1 MISLWTVTT
10 RAASSVNKI
19 RRSSH
24 VFSLWVHDFLHP
36 PLFWRVI
43 QRENGIQRIG
53 RRSGYHDIIFDDI
66 SPSARGRLYCMLS
79 RTTDVLQSHIS
90 EREKLLGSYN

>member
-1 MISLWTVTT
+1 MS
-10 RAASSVNKI
+10 
-19 RRSSH
+19 
-24 VFSLWVHDFLHP
+24 FLYGFMTFCIPHF
-36 PLFWRVI
+36 FWRVI

-90 EREKLLGSYN
+90 ERERSSSGAIIN